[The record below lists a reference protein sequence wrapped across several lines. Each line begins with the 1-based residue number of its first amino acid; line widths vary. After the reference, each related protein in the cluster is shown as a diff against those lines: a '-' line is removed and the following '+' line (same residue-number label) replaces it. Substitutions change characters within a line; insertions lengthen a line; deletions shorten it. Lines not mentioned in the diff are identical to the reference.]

1 MSAQTLSTRSG
12 RCQSHRLT
20 APSASAQIASARPK
34 VHPGWRPGCMFPSPR
49 SGNAC
54 VQNH

>member
-1 MSAQTLSTRSG
+1 MSVQTLPTRLD
-12 RCQSHRLT
+12 RFQSHQLT
-20 APSASAQIASARPK
+20 APSKSAQIASARLQT
-34 VHPGWRPGCMFPSPR
+34 HPGWRPCFMIPSLR